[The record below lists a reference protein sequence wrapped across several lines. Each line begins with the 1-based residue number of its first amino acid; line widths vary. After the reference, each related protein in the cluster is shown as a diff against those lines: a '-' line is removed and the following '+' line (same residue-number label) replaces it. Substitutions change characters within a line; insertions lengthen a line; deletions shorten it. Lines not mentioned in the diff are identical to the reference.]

1 MIIEQLRV
9 YGLLA
14 VRLEFE
20 DFVRGTNTWGRLGAG
35 GFGTELLNL
44 SSRRPMLRVLGPE
57 EVRVTIASR
66 C

>member
-1 MIIEQLRV
+1 MI
-9 YGLLA
+9 
-14 VRLEFE
+14 
-20 DFVRGTNTWGRLGAG
+20 TNTWGRLGAG